1 MSDVKSKS
9 VKTGLIMVVRER
21 VTNRSVEEGSVETP
35 AKVGIAA
42 SEERERGRGREGG
55 AVACSALQIHC
66 RLLPLLFPYG
76 ISSSPLTEAAIGF
89 LSLYEI
95 RISISELRFSPWFC
109 GLFLIFEDSA

>member
-21 VTNRSVEEGSVETP
+21 VTNRRVEGSVETP

-95 RISISELRFSPWFC
+95 RISISELRFSLWFC